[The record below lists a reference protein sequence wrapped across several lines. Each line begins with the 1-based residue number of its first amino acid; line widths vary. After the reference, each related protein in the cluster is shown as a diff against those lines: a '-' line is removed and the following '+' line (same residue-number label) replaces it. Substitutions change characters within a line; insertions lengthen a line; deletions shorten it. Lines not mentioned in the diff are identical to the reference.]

1 MTNSLSTA
9 FYETIRIECYNS
21 MKKIGRNSGKKFKHC
36 HLGREDELGLYG
48 MGEISMEMSEKI
60 TGLPAVS
67 YGRSREMLDAI
78 DIKKITGSETGIKF
92 VDLKKYGDLD
102 LSGRRP
108 SHEGKGDAGGV
119 VVNVLK
125 TEKSDTDHIYVAI
138 SPKIEAS
145 TLVHQLAHVLD
156 YLGGSRLM
164 PGTTRALS
172 FDLGIPPEHLE
183 HSHEF
188 AYWLI
193 YLQEKF
199 DVKPDADDAII
210 SYLYENGM
218 LIKGEDIDKQD
229 RFILKSKSDRILK
242 FLGERSAEIDA
253 IICELP
259 GYIGSRVRKD

>member
-1 MTNSLSTA
+1 
-9 FYETIRIECYNS
+9 
-21 MKKIGRNSGKKFKHC
+21 MKKIGRNDPCPCGSGKKFKHC

-67 YGRSREMLDAI
+67 YSRSQEMLDAL
-78 DIKKITGSETGIKF
+78 DTKKLTGSETGIKF

-125 TEKSDTDHIYVAI
+125 TEKSDPDHIYVAI
-138 SPKIEAS
+138 SPKIEDS

-156 YLGGSRLM
+156 YLGGSGLM
-164 PGTTRALS
+164 PGVTKALS
-172 FDLGIPPEHLE
+172 FDLGVPTEHLE
-183 HSHEF
+183 HPHEF
-188 AYWLI
+188 GYWLV
-193 YLQEKF
+193 YLQKKF

-210 SYLYENGM
+210 SFLYQNGM
-218 LIKGEDIDKQD
+218 LIAGEDIEKQE
-229 RFILKSKSDRILK
+229 RVILKSKSDRILR
-242 FLGERSAEIDA
+242 FLGQKSAEIDA
-253 IICELP
+253 LICELP